1 VTTVT
6 SSERDV
12 DAVFV
17 ATGLGKSFSGV
28 RALDGAD
35 LQLRR
40 GRILGII
47 GPNGAGKSTL
57 INLATGLFRADAGTI
72 VFDGR
77 DVSRLSLAR
86 RARLGLLRS
95 FQQTRVF
102 GSMTVREALRL
113 GGECPRA
120 AGDADPHV
128 AAEAAIQRFGLGEF
142 ADRVTSE
149 TPYGVQKVL
158 NIALV
163 AMSEPKALFLDE
175 PFAGVASEDVERISR
190 VIEAIRDEG
199 VAIGLVE
206 HNIEELLRLADAV
219 VVLDSGRMIFEGT
232 PAEARVS
239 EVVREAYLGR
249 GLAARKERQSR

>member
-1 VTTVT
+1 VLSDGAALPSVRIVTTVT
-6 SSERDV
+6 SSERDA

-17 ATGLGKSFSGV
+17 AAGLSKSFSGV
-28 RALDGAD
+28 RALDDAG
-35 LQLRR
+35 LVLRR

-57 INLATGLFRADAGTI
+57 INLATGLFRPDAGSI
-72 VFDGR
+72 VYDGR
-77 DVSRLSLAR
+77 DIGRLSLPK

-102 GSMTVREALRL
+102 GSMTVCEALRL
-113 GGECPRA
+113 GGESP
-120 AGDADPHV
+120 
-128 AAEAAIQRFGLGEF
+128 AIERFGLSEF
-142 ADRVTSE
+142 ADRIASE

-175 PFAGVASEDVERISR
+175 PFAGVSSDDVERISR
-190 VIEAIRDEG
+190 VVESIRDEG

-206 HNIEELLRLADAV
+206 HNIEELLRLADEV

-232 PAEARVS
+232 PAEARRS
-239 EVVREAYLGR
+239 AIVREAYLGR
-249 GLAARKERQSR
+249 GLAARKERHAQ